1 MLFRSAGF
9 SSVLERPVRTEAVP
23 HDQWETLFRSQGMK
37 NPMPRIR
44 MIDGFNEGWIDFE
57 TGEANSRKESTTLE
71 SVLRSLTTPTDI
83 FPNPK

>member
-1 MLFRSAGF
+1 
-9 SSVLERPVRTEAVP
+9 
-23 HDQWETLFRSQGMK
+23 
-37 NPMPRIR
+37 

-57 TGEANSRKESTTLE
+57 SGEANSRKESTTLE